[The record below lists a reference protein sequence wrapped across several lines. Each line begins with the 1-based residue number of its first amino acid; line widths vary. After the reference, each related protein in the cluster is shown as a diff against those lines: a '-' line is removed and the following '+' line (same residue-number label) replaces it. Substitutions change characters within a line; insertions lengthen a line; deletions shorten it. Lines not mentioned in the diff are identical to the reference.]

1 MGVLRA
7 SKAAPDSALR
17 LIARRLREE
26 SEDITQEPLPA
37 RLRDLVR
44 ELDRCAEAEKEKA
57 SLKIEVLEELL
68 STSEPTAKTR
78 AVLEAFMKRS
88 QSDQRKK
95 RSQSDQRKLKPE
107 TDW

>member
-7 SKAAPDSALR
+7 SKVAPDSALR

-44 ELDRCAEAEKEKA
+44 ELDRCAEKEKA
-57 SLKIEVLEELL
+57 SLRMEVLEELL
-68 STSEPTAKTR
+68 SMCEPTAKTR
-78 AVLEAFMKRS
+78 AVGS
-88 QSDQRKK
+88 
-95 RSQSDQRKLKPE
+95 KPSVA
-107 TDW
+107 T